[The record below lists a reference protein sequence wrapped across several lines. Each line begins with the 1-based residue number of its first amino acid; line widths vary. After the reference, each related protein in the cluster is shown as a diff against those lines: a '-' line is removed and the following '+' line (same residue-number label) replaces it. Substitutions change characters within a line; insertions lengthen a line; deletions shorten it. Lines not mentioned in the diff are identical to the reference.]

1 MSGAVL
7 ALAGVGAPGGGS
19 GTPGAISWSNI
30 SSLGGGST
38 NSQTLSGITG
48 ALTISATYTGDST
61 LGYTLNGTSQLYA
74 GAFAWPNGQTLSWYL
89 IGPGT
94 GTVTVSDGSGELD
107 AFSYVIRNP
116 NDGEF
121 S

>member
-1 MSGAVL
+1 VSGAVL
-7 ALAGVGAPGGGS
+7 SLAGAGTPGGGS

-30 SSLGGGST
+30 SSLAGGST

-48 ALTISATYTGDST
+48 SLTISAAITGDST
-61 LGYTLNGTSQLYA
+61 LGYTLNGVNRLYS
-74 GAFAWPNGQTLSWYL
+74 GAFAWPDGQTLSWYL

-94 GTVTVSDGSGELD
+94 GTVTVSDAAGVLD
-107 AFSYVIRNP
+107 AFTYSIRDP
-116 NDGEF
+116 RTGEF

>member
-19 GTPGAISWSNI
+19 GTPGTVNWSNV
-30 SSLGGGST
+30 SSLAGGST

-48 ALTISATYTGDST
+48 SLTISAGYTGDST
-61 LGYTLNGTSQLYA
+61 LGYTQNGVNQLYT
-74 GAFAWPNGQTLSWYL
+74 GAFAWPNGQALSWYL

-94 GTVTVSDGSGELD
+94 GTVTVSDAAGVLD
-107 AFSYVIRNP
+107 SFSYSIRDP
-116 NDGEF
+116 RTGEF

>member
-7 ALAGVGAPGGGS
+7 ALASAGTSGGGS

-48 ALTISATYTGDST
+48 SLTISASFTGDST
-61 LGYTLNGTSQLYA
+61 LGYTLNGASQLYS
-74 GAFAWPNGQTLSWYL
+74 GAFAWPNGQALSWYL

-94 GTVTVSDGSGELD
+94 GTVTVSDAAGELA

-116 NDGEF
+116 NDGEY

>member
-19 GTPGAISWSNI
+19 GTPGTIIWSNI
-30 SSLGGGST
+30 SSLAGGAT

-48 ALTISATYTGDST
+48 SLTISAAITGDST
-61 LGYTLNGTSQLYA
+61 LGYTLNGVNQLYS
-74 GAFAWPNGQTLSWYL
+74 GAFAWPNGQALSWYL

-94 GTVTVSDGSGELD
+94 GTVTVSDAAGELA

>member
-7 ALAGVGAPGGGS
+7 ALAAAATSGGGS
-19 GTPGAISWSNI
+19 GTPGAIAWGNI
-30 SSLGGGST
+30 SSLAGGAT

-48 ALTISATYTGDST
+48 SLTISAAITGGST
-61 LGYTLNGTSQLYA
+61 LGYTLNGVNQLYT
-74 GAFAWPNGQTLSWYL
+74 GAFAWPNGQALSWYL

-94 GTVTVSDGSGELD
+94 GTVTVSSAARVLD
-107 AFSYVIRNP
+107 SFSYSIRDP
-116 NDGEF
+116 RTGEF